1 MKKNMFLII
10 IILTSINLFGQNP
23 PLYPRAWVNGE
34 IITHYNDDKSV
45 MINNEI
51 KLLENQI
58 PELIVITEKADT
70 IFKYCVKNKIT
81 TEFERSLGSIEMF
94 DTFNGHYRIIF
105 IFKYDVDDYE
115 NKCDNYRANAIIIA
129 NVESSKGNKSHLP
142 WLPEKLCEKDY
153 RYYKRKR
160 IEYGNVFANN
170 NFTDVLTIDR
180 EKYYQ
185 KLNNYYQE
193 LKEYENKAD
202 SINNKLDVLLKNK

>member
-129 NVESSKGNKSHLP
+129 NVESSKGNKSHYLGCQRNYV
-142 WLPEKLCEKDY
+142 KKIID
-153 RYYKRKR
+153 
-160 IEYGNVFANN
+160 IINAN
-170 NFTDVLTIDR
+170 
-180 EKYYQ
+180 E
-185 KLNNYYQE
+185 LNM
-193 LKEYENKAD
+193 
-202 SINNKLDVLLKNK
+202 VMCLLIIILLMY